1 MRNELENIELIEKY
15 LRDELSAVDKK
26 AFEEQLKTDANLQKE
41 VDLQKETVKGIE
53 RLGAKASVQKA
64 SRTYDNRRRGFFLG
78 LFLAV
83 IVSGVVG
90 INYISNNTESIEII
104 SEDIVEI
111 VSEDFVEI
119 VGEDT
124 VEIPIDIAKDELE
137 ETEVLVAAIE
147 KREFNS
153 EIVSFPK
160 KEFQYFTIN
169 SSKDITITGAE
180 GTEITFKA
188 NSFNVPKNSVVKIRL
203 KEYYKMSDIAFSNL
217 TTETS
222 DGKLLETGGMVYV
235 DALANNKK
243 VGLKKNTFFDI
254 KFPFDKKKK
263 DMILFDGKTKNKN
276 IVWEESKVEEVNIA
290 NDDVRVEAVGEEGEN
305 FMLKEW
311 PGQIFT
317 IVENMPEFKGG
328 QKKLFKFLGKNV
340 KYPARAK
347 EMNISGTVYVNF
359 IIDESGKIENAK
371 VLRGIH
377 PLLDREAIR
386 AVESM
391 PNWTPGMQREK
402 VVSVSYNLPIKFKL
416 GDESASY
423 TAEQIKYFSDSLRK
437 AQNTDTEKS
446 LFGTDTLAVKKKP
459 KEQRA
464 SMGDISSYA
473 LSSSKLGWINC
484 DRFARRGNL
493 NLAIKLDDKNT
504 DVKIIFHRIK
514 SLIAG
519 YNNGLYSKFGRIPT
533 GERVT
538 VFAVKYVDKKPY
550 ICLKEFM
557 TSSKSIKLEFDELTK
572 EGLKDV
578 TKRISK
584 I

>member
-160 KEFQYFTIN
+160 KKFQYFSIN
-169 SSKDITITGAE
+169 SSKDELIVGAE
-180 GTEITFKA
+180 GTIIEFKA
-188 NSFNVPKNSVVKIRL
+188 NSFNVPKNSSLKIRL

-217 TTETS
+217 TTETD
-222 DGKLLETGGMVYV
+222 DGKLLETGGMIYI
-235 DALANNKK
+235 DALVNNKK
-243 VGLKKNTFFDI
+243 VYLKKNTFFDI
-254 KFPFDKKKK
+254 KFPFDKKKE

-276 IVWEESKVEEVNIA
+276 VVWEELQVRKIEVVEKFEEDDFLAKAKVESNKLRTES
-290 NDDVRVEAVGEEGEN
+290 VRQVDII
-305 FMLKEW
+305 KK
-311 PGQIFT
+311 
-317 IVENMPEFKGG
+317 KGG
-328 QKKLFKFLGKNV
+328 NFLEKKANEV
-340 KYPARAK
+340 IAK
-347 EMNISGTVYVNF
+347 EIMRQGNKQADS
-359 IIDESGKIENAK
+359 IITWAQQETKSEIED
-371 VLRGIH
+371 I
-377 PLLDREAIR
+377 
-386 AVESM
+386 
-391 PNWTPGMQREK
+391 
-402 VVSVSYNLPIKFKL
+402 
-416 GDESASY
+416 
-423 TAEQIKYFSDSLRK
+423 
-437 AQNTDTEKS
+437 
-446 LFGTDTLAVKKKP
+446 LFENDNSVKKKN
-459 KEQRA
+459 KREQ
-464 SMGDISSYA
+464 DIAISEINSYI
-473 LSSSKLGWINC
+473 LSGSKLGWINC